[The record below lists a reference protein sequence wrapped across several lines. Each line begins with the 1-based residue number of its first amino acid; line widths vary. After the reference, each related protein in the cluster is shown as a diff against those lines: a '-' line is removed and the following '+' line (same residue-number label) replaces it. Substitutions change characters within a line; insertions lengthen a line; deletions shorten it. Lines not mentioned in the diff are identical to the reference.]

1 MMSRLKDQ
9 YQDEVVP
16 ALQKEFDYSSSMAI
30 PKIAMIKVNVGL
42 GEAIQN
48 SRMLESSAKELG
60 QITGQK
66 PVITKAR
73 KSIAAFKLRQ
83 GMSIGMTV
91 TLRGMRMYEFLDRL
105 ISIALPRVR
114 DFRGIPPKAFDGRGN
129 YTLGLKE
136 QLVFPEIEYSKV
148 DKITGMNIT
157 LVTTAKT
164 DQEGLL
170 LLKKMG
176 MPFHD

>member
-91 TLRGMRMYEFLDRL
+91 TLRGMRMYEFHSTMSCFSSSAR
-105 ISIALPRVR
+105 SSGGQVR
-114 DFRGIPPKAFDGRGN
+114 
-129 YTLGLKE
+129 
-136 QLVFPEIEYSKV
+136 
-148 DKITGMNIT
+148 
-157 LVTTAKT
+157 TTVST
-164 DQEGLL
+164 RQS
-170 LLKKMG
+170 
-176 MPFHD
+176 